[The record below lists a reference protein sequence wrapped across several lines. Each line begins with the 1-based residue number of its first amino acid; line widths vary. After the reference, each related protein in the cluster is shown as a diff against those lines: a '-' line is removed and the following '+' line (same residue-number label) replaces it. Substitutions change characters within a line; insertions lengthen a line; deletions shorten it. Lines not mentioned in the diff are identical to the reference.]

1 MITVPVLCFLMD
13 TVLVVTVPRL
23 ANRDTVSLP
32 LLHMKD
38 DFLYKEISNNI
49 ASLIRNEVL
58 QAGDRLPSVRMLC
71 QEHGISMNTAKRVFL
86 ELEAQ
91 SLIESKPQSGYFVSR
106 LSYQRLPLPGVSK
119 PSPVSNSKEPDDLI
133 RKVYATMGRK
143 DLTLL
148 SIGVP
153 SGDLLPLAKLNKEV
167 MHATRQLSAGGT
179 AYEQLPGNE
188 NLRRMIAVRSL
199 TWGGKLREDDVVTT
213 AGGMNALSF
222 CMMALT
228 KPGDTIAMESP
239 CYPGSLQLAR
249 SLGLKVLEL
258 PTHPVTGVETDA
270 LKKVID
276 KIDVCLLVP
285 NFNTPLGS
293 CMPDENKKEV
303 VRLLA
308 KHHIPLIEDDIYGD
322 LYFGTQRPTCCKS
335 FDTTGTVLWCS
346 SVSKTL
352 APGYRVGWVAP
363 GKYREQ
369 ILKLKLVHAI
379 SSTAIT
385 QEAVANFLKSGRY
398 DNHLRKMRLTLQSNY
413 QHYIDAIAEYF
424 PKGTK
429 TSRPQG
435 GLAFW
440 VEFPKKVNTSEL
452 FDTAMKQKISIAPG
466 RMYTLQNQYE
476 NCMRLNFGLSWS
488 EDVQHKLKLLG
499 RMVS

>member
-1 MITVPVLCFLMD
+1 
-13 TVLVVTVPRL
+13 
-23 ANRDTVSLP
+23 
-32 LLHMKD
+32 MKN
-38 DFLYKEISNNI
+38 DFLYQEISNNI

-58 QAGDRLPSVRMLC
+58 KAGDRLPSVRMLC

-106 LSYQRLPLPGVSK
+106 LTYQRLPLPAVSK
-119 PSPVSNSKEPDDLI
+119 PSKVSNSKEPDDLI
-133 RKVYATMGRK
+133 RKVYATMGK
-143 DLTLL
+143 QDLTLL
-148 SIGVP
+148 SMGVP
-153 SGDLLPLAKLNKEV
+153 SGELLPLVKLNKEILY
-167 MHATRQLSAGGT
+167 ATRQLKGSGT
-179 AYEQLPGNE
+179 EYEQLQGNE
-188 NLRRMIAVRSL
+188 NLRRMIAARSVA
-199 TWGGKLREDDVVTT
+199 WGGSLGENDLVTT

-222 CMMALT
+222 CMMALG

-258 PTHPVTGVETDA
+258 PTHPITGVEIDA
-270 LKKVID
+270 LKKVIN
-276 KIDVCLLVP
+276 KIDLCLLVP
-285 NFNTPLGS
+285 NFNTPMGS

-322 LYFGTQRPTCCKS
+322 LYFGTQRPKCCKS

-363 GKYREQ
+363 GKYKEQ

-379 SSTAIT
+379 SSSTIT
-385 QEAVANFLKSGRY
+385 QEAVANFLRNGRY
-398 DNHLRKMRLTLQSNY
+398 DNHLRKLRLTLQHNY
-413 QHYIDAIAEYF
+413 QRYMDAIAEYF
-424 PKGTK
+424 PKDTK

-435 GLAFW
+435 GLALW
-440 VEFPKKVNTSEL
+440 VEFNKKVNTTEL
-452 FDTAMKQKISIAPG
+452 FETAMKQKISIAPG
-466 RMYTLQNQYE
+466 RIYTLQNQFE
-476 NCMRLNFGLSWS
+476 NCMRLSIGIHWTDELR
-488 EDVQHKLKLLG
+488 HKLKLLG
-499 RMVS
+499 RLVAAG